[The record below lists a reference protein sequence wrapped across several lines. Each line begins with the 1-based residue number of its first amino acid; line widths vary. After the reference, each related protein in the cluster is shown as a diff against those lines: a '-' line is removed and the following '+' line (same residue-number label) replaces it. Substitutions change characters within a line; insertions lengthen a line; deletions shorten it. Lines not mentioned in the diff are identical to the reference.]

1 MRSFVPFTLRTR
13 QDLYEVELI
22 GTQTQFEK
30 PLNPFRSK
38 LVDLILVRPI
48 ITKELIG
55 KARGKLFK
63 ERNVVRGYANTN

>member
-1 MRSFVPFTLRTR
+1 
-13 QDLYEVELI
+13 LI